1 MGGQGEGTRKGRARG
16 MAGLRGPAQ
25 SHGWDRRAGRQRGRR
40 PGRDTGGCHRAAGP
54 TGGRR
59 GRGPSGKPDRGAG
72 GPGGT
77 AGRGKARRKGGRGKE
92 GRQLGD
98 GGRMASIMVP
108 IISDKMHLQCKRFAN
123 NPGINLMPGML
134 NMESKFSEG
143 VLSVYVSSEFNHF
156 VMDGIRYPNEHSINI
171 VLAYY

>member
-1 MGGQGEGTRKGRARG
+1 MGGQGEGTRKVLARG
-16 MAGLRGPAQ
+16 TAGPRGPAQ

-59 GRGPSGKPDRGAG
+59 GRGPSGKSDRGAG

-77 AGRGKARRKGGRGKE
+77 AGRGKARRKGGRGEE

-98 GGRMASIMVP
+98 GGRVRSSRWRRKAAAFAL
-108 IISDKMHLQCKRFAN
+108 KMEIGPDPAGGLD
-123 NPGINLMPGML
+123 
-134 NMESKFSEG
+134 
-143 VLSVYVSSEFNHF
+143 
-156 VMDGIRYPNEHSINI
+156 DGK
-171 VLAYY
+171 V